1 METTISKFSIESK
14 ILYNVLKR
22 LDIGSN
28 IKLSISNKG
37 LTFYSVHPKCSISV
51 FSDVL
56 KDYVYTGTAK
66 MDFYFSKSSMYST
79 FSKKDG
85 ILIEIRILSSTVA
98 GEYIFEYIQDS
109 IKHNIRIP
117 TINDDYDT
125 DKDIW
130 LDSPE
135 ATVVI
140 RDTKLLANLFK
151 SHKGGLYISTKEG
164 KIRIGGNSD
173 YVVLDN
179 ECRGSDINIEVNI
192 SRHFTKVFPII
203 SDSCM
208 FNFKIGDDERGERI
222 VNIVFIEYG
231 VVYKYEGNYYNQT

>member
-1 METTISKFSIESK
+1 METICKFSIQSK

-28 IKLSISNKG
+28 IKLSISTKG
-37 LTFYSVHPKCSISV
+37 LTFYSVHPKCSVSL

-56 KDYVYTGTAK
+56 KDYVYTNPTK
-66 MDFYFSKSSMYST
+66 MEFYFNKSSMYST
-79 FSKKDG
+79 FSKKEG
-85 ILIEIRILSSTVA
+85 IVIEISISSSIMPE
-98 GEYIFEYIQDS
+98 EYIFEYIQDG
-109 IKHNIRIP
+109 IKHNIRMALIH
-117 TINDDYDT
+117 DEYDT

-130 LDSPE
+130 LDVPE
-135 ATVVI
+135 ATVVV

-179 ECRGSDINIEVNI
+179 EHRGVDINLELSI
-192 SRHFTKVFPII
+192 SRHFNKVFPIT
-203 SDSCM
+203 SDSFM
-208 FNFKIGDDERGERI
+208 FNFQVGDDERGTRI
-222 VNIVFIEYG
+222 TNIVFIEYG
-231 VVYKYEGNYYNQT
+231 VVYKYQGGYYNQT

>member
-1 METTISKFSIESK
+1 METICKFSIESK
-14 ILYNVLKR
+14 ILYNILKR

-28 IKLSISNKG
+28 IKLSASNKG
-37 LTFYSVHPKCSISV
+37 LTFYSVHPKCSVSI

-56 KDYVYTGTAK
+56 KDYVYNYPTK
-66 MDFYFSKSSMYST
+66 MEFYFNKSSMYST
-79 FSKKDG
+79 FSKKEG
-85 ILIEIRILSSTVA
+85 VLIEIEINPSTVG
-98 GEYIFEYIQDS
+98 GEYIFEYIQDK
-109 IKHNIRIP
+109 IKHNIRMQ
-117 TINDDYDT
+117 TINDVYDT
-125 DKDIW
+125 DRDIW

-135 ATVVI
+135 ATVVV

-164 KIRIGGNSD
+164 KIRIGGSSD

-179 ECRGSDINIEVNI
+179 EHRGIDINTDLSI
-192 SRHFTKVFPII
+192 SRHFNKVFPIT

-208 FNFKIGDDERGERI
+208 FNFKVTEDERSERI

-231 VVYKYEGNYYNQT
+231 VVYKFEGSYYNQS

>member
-1 METTISKFSIESK
+1 METICKFGIQSK

-28 IKLSISNKG
+28 IKLSVSNKG
-37 LTFYSVHPKCSISV
+37 LTFYSVHPKCSASI

-56 KDYVYTGTAK
+56 KDYVYTNPIK
-66 MDFYFSKSSMYST
+66 MDFYFNKSSNYST

-85 ILIEIRILSSTVA
+85 ILIEIGIFSGSVA
-98 GEYIFEYIQDS
+98 SEYIFEYVQDG
-109 IKHNIRIP
+109 IKHNIRMP

-125 DKDIW
+125 DKDMW
-130 LDSPE
+130 LDTSE
-135 ATVVI
+135 ATVVV

-151 SHKGGLYISTKEG
+151 SHKNGLYISTKEG

-179 ECRGSDINIEVNI
+179 EHRGVDINIEVNI
-192 SRHFTKVFPII
+192 SRHFTKVFPITN
-203 SDSCM
+203 DSFM

-222 VNIVFIEYG
+222 VNAVFIEYG
-231 VVYKYEGNYYNQT
+231 VVYKYQGSYYNQS